1 MSLDTTLRAAVI
13 GLGKAGSR
21 FDEDKSPPRWSHVG
35 AYLACPSDFRVIGG
49 ADPSAD
55 ARDRFAKR
63 CPDARVVDDPVALVA
78 ETKPD
83 VISVCTPPA
92 GRSELVQRMLRAHV
106 PRVVACEKPLE
117 VDDRAREEL
126 VRACA
131 TANVPLVVNY
141 TRRFETAWRSARRAI
156 ADGRIGRVVSITVR
170 APNRLWSI
178 GSHAIDTLT
187 YLAGGPPQRWYAE
200 PRPSL
205 VEMDEPAAD
214 AVFVFGGDVVGH
226 LITTG
231 MRAVIIFEAD
241 IIGSDG
247 RIQVLDNGAR
257 STLSRYAAYSSF
269 GTATTGDVEV
279 IATRE
284 SDFSPFVEMVEEIAL
299 VARGRLDAASST
311 GANAVVTESLL
322 SSIAAQCTSDPRR
335 NQ

>member
-1 MSLDTTLRAAVI
+1 MSVDAALRSLVI

-35 AYLACPSDFRVIGG
+35 AYLACPADFRVVGG

-55 ARDRFAKR
+55 ARDRFAER
-63 CPDARVVDDPVALVA
+63 CPDARVLSDPVALAA

-83 VISVCTPPA
+83 VISVCTPPH
-92 GRSELVQRMLRAHV
+92 GRGELVQRLLSAHV
-106 PRVVACEKPLE
+106 PRVVVCEKPLE
-117 VDDRAREEL
+117 VDDHAREEL

-131 TANVPLVVNY
+131 AANVPLVVNY
-141 TRRFETAWRSARRAI
+141 TRRFETAWRAARRAI

-187 YLAGGPPQRWYAE
+187 YLAGGAPRRWYAE

-226 LITTG
+226 LVTTG
-231 MRAVIIFEAD
+231 LREVILFEAD
-241 IIGSDG
+241 VIGTDG
-247 RIQVLDNGAR
+247 RVQVLDNGAR
-257 STLSRYAAYSSF
+257 ATLSRYAAYSSF
-269 GTATTGDVEV
+269 GCATTGDVEE
-279 IATRE
+279 IARRE
-284 SDFSPFVEMVEEIAL
+284 PDVSPFVELVTEVAR
-299 VARGRLDAASST
+299 VARGQLGEAAST
-311 GANAVVTESLL
+311 GANAIVTEALVSA
-322 SSIAAQCTSDPRR
+322 IAARCPLGPRR
-335 NQ
+335 DP